1 MPKEDWKKD
10 SVQKIFEKEGLYPSG
25 KIRTVLDLGCGLS
38 FKAQYIDA
46 IIRVGV
52 DIYLPYLEQ
61 ARKQITIE
69 DPYVLIKANI
79 LEVDKL
85 FLPKSFDLVLI
96 LGTLEHLLKRDGL
109 RLLEVAEGI
118 ASKAVIIDVP
128 RGYIPQN
135 IDILGF
141 GAHDLQT
148 HRSAWEPLDFKEL
161 GYKVLVRDY
170 VMSDVKRHTDME
182 VDPKCQIIDAI
193 KLL

>member
-10 SVQKIFEKEGLYPSG
+10 NVQKMFEGYGLYPTG

-52 DIYLPYLEQ
+52 DVYPPYLVQ
-61 ARKQITIE
+61 ARKQMVMK

-79 LEVDKL
+79 LDVDKL
-85 FLPKSFDLVLI
+85 FLPKSFDLVI
-96 LGTLEHLLKRDGL
+96 IMGTLEHLLKRDSL
-109 RLLEVAEGI
+109 RLLEIAETI
-118 ASKAVIIDVP
+118 AGEAVIVDVP
-128 RGYIPQN
+128 KGFIPQN

-141 GAHDLQT
+141 GAHSLQT
-148 HRSAWEPLDFKEL
+148 HRSAWEPLDFTEL
-161 GYKVLVRDY
+161 GYKVFVRDY
-170 VMSDVKRHTDME
+170 VQSDVKRHTDIE

>member
-1 MPKEDWKKD
+1 MAYTLRGDRHHEYSWTKSHFSKG
-10 SVQKIFEKEGLYPSG
+10 SGL
-25 KIRTVLDLGCGLS
+25 VLDLGCGLS

-46 IIRVGV
+46 VIRVGV
-52 DIYLPYLEQ
+52 DIYPPYLEQ
-61 ARKQITIE
+61 ARKQITTK

-79 LEVDKL
+79 LEVGKL
-85 FLPKSFDLVLI
+85 FLPRSFDLVII
-96 LGTLEHLLKRDGL
+96 LGTLEHLLKRDSL

-118 ASKAVIIDVP
+118 ATKAVIIDVP

-141 GAHDLQT
+141 GAHGLQT

-193 KLL
+193 KLV